1 LWYRCDGVN
10 GRVLELRMKILLAR
24 QTLLGNTQLTILT
37 VERLQLDVELDCSLV
52 EMKEWSRDAVDV
64 EDV

>member
-10 GRVLELRMKILLAR
+10 GRVLELRMKVLLVR
-24 QTLLGNTQLTILT
+24 QTLLGNMQLTILA
-37 VERLQLDVELDCSLV
+37 VEKLQLDIELDCSFV

-64 EDV
+64 EDM